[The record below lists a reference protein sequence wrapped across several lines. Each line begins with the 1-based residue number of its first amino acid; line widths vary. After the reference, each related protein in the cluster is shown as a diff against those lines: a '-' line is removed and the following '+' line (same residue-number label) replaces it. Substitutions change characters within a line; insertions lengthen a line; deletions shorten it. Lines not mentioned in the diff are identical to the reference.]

1 MKRGRIIRWSMR
13 REFMLFWVILHS
25 CARNS
30 TNGTILRTKTGDDI
44 VRMSVMMIDDNIFR
58 PNRHLE
64 DENCTCEMRVGSK
77 DFFPRRERATFGEV
91 NRGIGLS
98 WVCFKRLIW
107 LHIFFG
113 TFCWNPPRTWPK
125 LSSNFTKCIKTLNI
139 FLETFFSPDSF
150 GLTSSFFLSCVLNYD
165 PRREKK

>member
-64 DENCTCEMRVGSK
+64 DENCTREMRARSK
-77 DFFPRRERATFGEV
+77 DFFWWRERATFKEA
-91 NRGIGLS
+91 NRRIGWM
-98 WVCFKRLIW
+98 WVRLKRLIW
-107 LHIFFG
+107 LHIFLG
-113 TFCWNPPRTWPK
+113 TSRCNPPRNRRQTEGTRDSEELVVAENTHDPPRLL
-125 LSSNFTKCIKTLNI
+125 LSLRLQLLTTI
-139 FLETFFSPDSF
+139 TF
-150 GLTSSFFLSCVLNYD
+150 
-165 PRREKK
+165 RRSRV

>member
-1 MKRGRIIRWSMR
+1 
-13 REFMLFWVILHS
+13 MLFWVILHS

-64 DENCTCEMRVGSK
+64 DEKLYLRNGVGSK

-91 NRGIGLS
+91 NVGIGLS
-98 WVCFKRLIW
+98 
-107 LHIFFG
+107 
-113 TFCWNPPRTWPK
+113 
-125 LSSNFTKCIKTLNI
+125 
-139 FLETFFSPDSF
+139 
-150 GLTSSFFLSCVLNYD
+150 
-165 PRREKK
+165 

>member
-1 MKRGRIIRWSMR
+1 
-13 REFMLFWVILHS
+13 MLFWVILHS

-58 PNRHLE
+58 PKRHLE

-98 WVCFKRLIW
+98 
-107 LHIFFG
+107 
-113 TFCWNPPRTWPK
+113 
-125 LSSNFTKCIKTLNI
+125 
-139 FLETFFSPDSF
+139 
-150 GLTSSFFLSCVLNYD
+150 
-165 PRREKK
+165 